1 MGEKF
6 NSLVPE
12 VQAHIK
18 SLVRT
23 AKLEDNDES
32 LEMLSDGWLEK
43 QQSFFEQTKQREMEE
58 VDNFNIDDLRGALVM
73 TYSGSLINIG
83 PEQNDL
89 RSVLYYS
96 IGLRNDVPES
106 AEEDSSVLGSS
117 IEKGKTVIFEKGPIA
132 KSSPVL
138 SIAVFKEEMAL
149 EPEKEEEL
157 LEEVTMIIAQDFA
170 SINKTTIL
178 ED

>member
-1 MGEKF
+1 MGTNF
-6 NSLVPE
+6 DSLVPE

-32 LEMLSDGWLEK
+32 LELLSGGWLDK
-43 QQSFFEQTKQREMEE
+43 QQSFFEQTKKNEMEE
-58 VDNFNIDDLRGALVM
+58 VEEFNADDPRGALLM

-83 PEQNDL
+83 PEQDDFRN
-89 RSVLYYS
+89 VEYYS

-106 AEEDSSVLGSS
+106 AAEEASVLAGSIS
-117 IEKGKTVIFEKGPIA
+117 KGACVEFEKGPIK
-132 KSSPVL
+132 KSSPIY
-138 SIAVFKEEMAL
+138 SIAVVKEEM
-149 EPEKEEEL
+149 EPEEEAGL
-157 LEEVTMIIAQDFA
+157 LDEVTMLIAEDFA
-170 SINKTTIL
+170 EINKTFIQ